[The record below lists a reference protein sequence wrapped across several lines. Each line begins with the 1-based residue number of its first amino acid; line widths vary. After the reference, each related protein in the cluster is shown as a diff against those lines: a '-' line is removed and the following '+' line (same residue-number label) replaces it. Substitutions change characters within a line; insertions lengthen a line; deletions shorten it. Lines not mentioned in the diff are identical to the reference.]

1 MNSRVVTAFVLNSC
15 VSVKSAWKGQRS
27 NSSCFQI
34 SPALCRRNL
43 LLLQDN
49 HCKVWL
55 TVVIFFLVSIKK
67 CSTGQQSFLCFVETA
82 DSFFICFMFF
92 CVQGEIRKF
101 CEQAQKNENDGWSH
115 SASVLFSELLL
126 LLITAASL
134 YSCINVLGL
143 LKNIQSHLD
152 LIGRQEH

>member
-67 CSTGQQSFLCFVETA
+67 CSTGQQSFLCFVETS

-92 CVQGEIRKF
+92 LCTRWDQKVLWTGPEKWKWWLISQRLCAILRVAATSNHCCIPLLLHQCVGF
-101 CEQAQKNENDGWSH
+101 AQKHTKSFGS
-115 SASVLFSELLL
+115 
-126 LLITAASL
+126 
-134 YSCINVLGL
+134 Y
-143 LKNIQSHLD
+143 
-152 LIGRQEH
+152 R

>member
-55 TVVIFFLVSIKK
+55 TVVIFFSCVNKK
-67 CSTGQQSFLCFVETA
+67 VQYGSAELPVFCGNVGLILYLFYVFLCTRWDQKVLWTGPEKWKWWLISQRLCAILRVAAT
-82 DSFFICFMFF
+82 SNHCCIPLLLHQ
-92 CVQGEIRKF
+92 CVGF
-101 CEQAQKNENDGWSH
+101 AQKHTKSFGS
-115 SASVLFSELLL
+115 
-126 LLITAASL
+126 
-134 YSCINVLGL
+134 Y
-143 LKNIQSHLD
+143 
-152 LIGRQEH
+152 R